1 MFESRKWAKIIVC
14 GLMALFSSTSFAAW
28 TTNVTDGMTF
38 EMTSVAGTNAQ
49 TDFNVYASFIDC
61 SGTCTVKILNDGGD
75 DVRPRFRLAAGTV
88 LTIDMTARSSSAR
101 FNGGLFAEEGAKI
114 IVKSDFGNITLGRDG
129 SGSSSYAVL
138 NVDDMSFVNS
148 NGDPVSGK
156 ITFWRSNLWFHLP
169 SGVTFAYST
178 KPSIYAYGAG
188 VLAAAGLENGSGEV
202 SFSGFELIDPGQGDV
217 SAGQT
222 VRVGANGTFKVLP
235 CTTDAAAASLSW
247 TVDWANDRNVILEDS
262 TATFAIGSRYS
273 GDFTGTLT
281 GAGKV
286 RMATH
291 ADDEYDWTAGT
302 KNRVTFSNA
311 PSVAGALTLATAKAH
326 LELAAGGSF
335 GSFSSASGAYVLTP
349 GNNTFTVTG
358 ESSDGRVRVAAGGA
372 LTLNAGTGTLIVEGD
387 TRLTSSFSLAA
398 LSEGG
403 QVKYRST
410 VAASSS
416 VTGVRKVETG
426 EGGLYFLGG
435 CDLANIDTGVTGVKT
450 IALSGTGNNVSSLA
464 ADYEIELADASSSA
478 RIVADATNT
487 PSIRLNGGA
496 ITLVPSDSVT
506 NILNRALLWCDAS
519 AEGTWTQNIYNDNE
533 MTYAVLY
540 GNLKNN
546 VYPVADYWHDVR
558 GQQAYAFRRLPA
570 NNSANYISPHR
581 VTGDWNGP
589 YMSLD
594 VRDASGKARA
604 CRYRIT
610 RNGSPENNVAAK
622 LVVMVFDSSPGGG
635 KAVLGN
641 KNGDF
646 ARASAKVTSPILP
659 SACTDC
665 AVWLDGEAQVNPTDC
680 YFNGGWQIVTI
691 DPGAHTISGLALPND
706 TNTDAGG
713 GMNVAEIL
721 IFTEALTDTER
732 LRVERYLA
740 EKWGLASQYKGGTYS
755 NPVEARVYG
764 AGTIALDT
772 DAALGGIYTGTVALA
787 GHTLDLP
794 FCAAPTDDEVAAI
807 ADRTGWFD
815 PSVRSSMDF
824 HSSSYSPSLVKHLN
838 DRVLGKSDG
847 AWMIYGHQIARGPY
861 RRDDGWLDLRAGASG
876 AIGKVYPDGA
886 LIRLNQWSNN
896 VDSTTISP
904 MPVRT
909 VIMAMDS
916 SGGGGTP
923 LGTAVDVSKSDLGQR
938 IVASDATAKF
948 TKSDYASPIW
958 PSAAKSEYKSAAVY
972 LDGVAVDATARGFNG
987 RKEVFSTVFG
997 TDLALGVFS
1006 DYQRNT
1012 YTNSLGEVQGEILGE
1027 MLMFSRELEDSERN
1041 LVEAYL
1047 MRKWCGTV
1055 LPGYGDFTG
1064 ATITGAGTVN
1074 VPSAAATPKFDSGF
1088 TGIVAFTNETLSFT
1102 IDASVSPT
1110 AAVNAIVAANGTVSL
1125 PAAVTIE
1132 AAIVPPA
1139 VAGSYTLLSAGTLP
1153 DPLDLTL
1160 SVNAGSSGKNAFA
1173 LRRAA
1178 SAIILDILPKGM
1190 IVIVR

>member
-1 MFESRKWAKIIVC
+1 MVKSEKWAKIIVC
-14 GLMALFSSTSFAAW
+14 GLMALFSSASFAAW

-138 NVDDMSFVNS
+138 NVDDISFVDS
-148 NGDPVSGK
+148 NGDPVPG
-156 ITFWRSNLWFHLP
+156 TVRFWRSNLWLHLP

-188 VLAAAGLENGSGEV
+188 VLAAAGLVNGSGEV
-202 SFSGFELIDPGQGDV
+202 SFSGFELIDPGQGDI

-235 CTTDAAAASLSW
+235 CTTNAAATSLSW
-247 TVDWANDRNVILEDS
+247 TVDWTNDRNVVLEDS
-262 TATFAIGSRYS
+262 TATFAIGSQYP

-281 GAGKV
+281 GAGRV
-286 RMATH
+286 RMETH
-291 ADDEYDWTAGT
+291 SGDYLWSAGT
-302 KNRVTFSNA
+302 KNRVTFSHA
-311 PSVAGALTLATAKAH
+311 PSVSGALALATEKAH

-335 GSFSSASGAYVLTP
+335 GSFSSASGAYVLVP
-349 GNNTFTVTG
+349 GSNTFTVTG
-358 ESSDGRVRVAAGGA
+358 ESSDGRVRVASGGA

-403 QVKYRST
+403 QVKYRPT
-410 VAASSS
+410 VGASSS
-416 VTGVRKVETG
+416 VVGVREVETG
-426 EGGLYFLGG
+426 AGGLFFLGE
-435 CDLANIDTGVTGVKT
+435 CDFANIDIGIKGVKT

-487 PSIRLNGGA
+487 PSIRLNGGT

-519 AEGTWTQNIYNDNE
+519 AEGTWTQNIYNDSA
-533 MTYAVLY
+533 MTYTVLY

-546 VYPVADYWHDVR
+546 VYPVVDYWHDVR
-558 GQQAYAFRRLPA
+558 GAQAYAFRRLPT
-570 NNSANYISPHR
+570 NNSANYISPYR

-589 YMSLD
+589 YMNLD

-604 CRYRIT
+604 CRFRIT

-641 KNGDF
+641 KDGDF
-646 ARASAKVTSPILP
+646 ARASEKVTSPILP

-665 AVWLDGEAQVNPTDC
+665 AVWLDGEAQADPTAC
-680 YFNGGWQIVTI
+680 YFSGGWQIVTI
-691 DPGAHTISGLALPND
+691 DPGTHTISGLALPDD
-706 TNTDAGG
+706 TNTHAGG

-721 IFTEALTDTER
+721 IFTEELTDTER

-764 AGTIALDT
+764 AGTIALET
-772 DAALGGIYTGTVALA
+772 DAALGGVYTGTVALA

-794 FCAAPTDDEVAAI
+794 VCAAPTDDEVAAI

-861 RRDDGWLDLRAGASG
+861 RRDDGWLDLRAGSSG

-896 VDSTTISP
+896 VDTTTISP

-923 LGTAVDVSKSDLGQR
+923 LGTAVDVTRSDLGQR
-938 IVASDATAKF
+938 IAASDAAAKF
-948 TKSDYASPIW
+948 TKSDYTSPIW
-958 PSAAKSEYKSAAVY
+958 PSDAKSEYTSAAVY
-972 LDGVAVDATARGFNG
+972 LDGVAVNATVRGFNG

-1012 YTNSLGEVQGEILGE
+1012 YTNALGEVQGEILGE

-1047 MRKWCGTV
+1047 MRKWCGTT

-1064 ATITGAGTVN
+1064 ATVTGAGTVN
-1074 VPSAAATPKFDSGF
+1074 VPCVAAAPKFDSGF
-1088 TGIVAFTNETLSFT
+1088 TGTVVFTNETLSFT
-1102 IDASVSPT
+1102 IDATVSSD
-1110 AAVNAIVAANGTVSL
+1110 AAANAVVAANGTVSL

-1132 AAIVPPA
+1132 VEIVPPA
-1139 VAGSYTLLSAGTLP
+1139 VVGSYTLLSADTLP